1 MAWLLLKLVM
11 GTKNTKQNRKKKKK
25 KKKKKVHKSK
35 IKWGGEGS
43 GPLNVMPPKLTPA
56 NLAGLLAITLVRP
69 SCGQMRNRPSKHIQS

>member
-11 GTKNTKQNRKKKKK
+11 GTKKTKQNRKKKKK
-25 KKKKKVHKSK
+25 QVHKSK
-35 IKWGGEGS
+35 RKWEGEGS
-43 GPLNVMPPKLTPA
+43 WPLNVMPPKLTPA